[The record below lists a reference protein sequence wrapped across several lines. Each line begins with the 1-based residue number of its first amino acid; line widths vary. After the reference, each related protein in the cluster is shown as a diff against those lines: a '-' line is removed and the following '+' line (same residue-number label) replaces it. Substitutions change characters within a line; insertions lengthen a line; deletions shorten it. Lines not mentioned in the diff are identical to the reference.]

1 MTQCSA
7 DSDAEHLPTGEETP
21 PTQETLKQHL
31 DECGEDFLSRK
42 RSIDVIGTIAEYY
55 RDARWQRCVV
65 HFYRN
70 VFSVVPKGKVR
81 EVAAMLKA
89 IHAQENREQASVK
102 AEYVHRKL
110 ADMKLAKASAMVLDS
125 IHETLEYMFFP
136 DEHWRHIETNNPLE
150 RVMRE
155 IRRRTRVVGSFPDG
169 NAALML
175 VAARLRHIA
184 GTSWGTRRYLNTD
197 LLRESIREEDAS

>member
-1 MTQCSA
+1 MRLISRRTSPAWGTHERTEEHQSNGSCGTSA
-7 DSDAEHLPTGEETP
+7 
-21 PTQETLKQHL
+21 
-31 DECGEDFLSRK
+31 
-42 RSIDVIGTIAEYY
+42 
-55 RDARWQRCVV
+55 
-65 HFYRN
+65 
-70 VFSVVPKGKVR
+70 
-81 EVAAMLKA
+81 
-89 IHAQENREQASVK
+89 QA
-102 AEYVHRKL
+102 
-110 ADMKLAKASAMVLDS
+110 
-125 IHETLEYMFFP
+125 
-136 DEHWRHIETNNPLE
+136 HWRHIETNNPLE